1 MARSMPDEPVPI
13 RRAAV
18 GCLLVAVAGLAVAL
32 LVRPLIFSV
41 APARGDDA
49 VIVGTLA
56 DVSSAP
62 MRREVIL
69 ARSHGLDGER
79 DAGDGRVQVAVIVA
93 PSAAGGI
100 TAVNGSSP
108 VADACPVEVAADRLV
123 DCDARAWTLDGLPL
137 DSADPPLQHF
147 IVDIVDGS
155 VIVDFTRVV
164 GG

>member
-1 MARSMPDEPVPI
+1 MPDEPVPI

-18 GCLLVAVAGLAVAL
+18 GCLLIALAGLAVAL
-32 LVRPLIFSV
+32 LVRPLIFTV
-41 APARGDDA
+41 APARDDNA
-49 VIVGTLA
+49 VVVGSLA
-56 DVSSAP
+56 NVSAAP

-69 ARSHGLDGER
+69 GRSHGLDGER

-100 TAVNGSSP
+100 TAVNGSSSL
-108 VADACPVEVAADRLV
+108 ADACPVEIAADRLV
-123 DCDARAWTLDGLPL
+123 DCDGHAWTLDGLPL
-137 DSADPPLQHF
+137 DSADPPLQRF
-147 IVDIVDGS
+147 VVDIVDES